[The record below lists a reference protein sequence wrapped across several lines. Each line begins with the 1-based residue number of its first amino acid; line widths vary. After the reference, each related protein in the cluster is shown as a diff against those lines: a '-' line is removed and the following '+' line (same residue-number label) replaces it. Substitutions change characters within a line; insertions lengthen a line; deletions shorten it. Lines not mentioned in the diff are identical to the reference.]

1 MPTKYNGTE
10 EEKLVL
16 NAYISFLRCYNSVL
30 ERLAGFLLKQKL
42 TFSQFGV
49 LEALYFLGPMNQ
61 KTVSK
66 KILKSASN
74 ICTVLENLE
83 KRKLIERRISEKD
96 KRNIMVYLTRHGE
109 EMIKTLFPIHLKQ
122 IKNEFSVL
130 SKSEIESF
138 YKICKKIGL
147 QRKDI

>member
-10 EEKLVL
+10 EEKLIL
-16 NAYISFLRCYNSVL
+16 NAYIAFLRSYNSVT
-30 ERLAGFLLKQKL
+30 ERLSRFLLNHKL

-61 KTVSK
+61 KTISK

-83 KRKLIERRISEKD
+83 KREYIERKISEKD
-96 KRNIMVYLTRHGE
+96 KRNIMVYLTKKGE
-109 EMIKTLFPIHLKQ
+109 ETLKTLFPPHLEE
-122 IKNEFSVL
+122 IKKEFQVL
-130 SKSEIESF
+130 SKKEIEMF
-138 YKICKKIGL
+138 YKICKKLGL
-147 QRKDI
+147 QKREI